1 MLCSEKN
8 RCHVTHLLPHNEHLS
23 TTVSFSCSYKMAI
36 AERFDFTG
44 ILMHVLFSFVID
56 DSGGSVWQDWLF

>member
-1 MLCSEKN
+1 MLHSEKTGVELRIYLPITN
-8 RCHVTHLLPHNEHLS
+8 ISLKRLLFHVP
-23 TTVSFSCSYKMAI
+23 KMAI

-56 DSGGSVWQDWLF
+56 DSGGSFWQDWVF

>member
-1 MLCSEKN
+1 MSNPQKTSNIHPYLLIT
-8 RCHVTHLLPHNEHLS
+8 VTSDPAMAASSVPE
-23 TTVSFSCSYKMAI
+23 MAI

-56 DSGGSVWQDWLF
+56 DSGGSVWQDWVF